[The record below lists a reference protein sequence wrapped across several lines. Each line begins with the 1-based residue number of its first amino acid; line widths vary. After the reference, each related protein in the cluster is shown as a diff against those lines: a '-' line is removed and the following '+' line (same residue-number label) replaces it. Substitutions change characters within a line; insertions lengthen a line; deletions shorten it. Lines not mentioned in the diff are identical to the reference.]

1 MKERKT
7 EEGSNM
13 KVIVKFYV
21 KFLQLRL
28 IECYISMTERAKQK
42 ERNRKRQQDIILES
56 KIKEGVYIKSAQ
68 CG

>member
-1 MKERKT
+1 MERET

-28 IECYISMTERAKQK
+28 IELYIYRTEA
-42 ERNRKRQQDIILES
+42 S
-56 KIKEGVYIKSAQ
+56 P
-68 CG
+68 